1 MQAEGHI
8 HEAVKDLVKYVK
20 GGFSALQYDSME
32 YLPCYAAAGLLIKLG
47 LFNHLG
53 KVQWMKTDFDMSS
66 ASIEHSSCLLWG
78 V

>member
-47 LFNHLG
+47 LFKLGLFNHLG
-53 KVQWMKTDFDMSS
+53 KVW
-66 ASIEHSSCLLWG
+66 SSC
-78 V
+78 